1 VTTLSPQALEILE
14 AAQKYEI
21 NPECY
26 SRQIAATTL
35 RTASEHLK
43 KEKGWSLG
51 VRWSADELLAI
62 AHQLEPELD
71 C

>member
-1 VTTLSPQALEILE
+1 VTRLSPPAQGILE

-26 SRQIAATTL
+26 SRQIAAATL
-35 RTASEHLK
+35 RTASDHLK

-62 AHQLEPELD
+62 ARQLEPELD